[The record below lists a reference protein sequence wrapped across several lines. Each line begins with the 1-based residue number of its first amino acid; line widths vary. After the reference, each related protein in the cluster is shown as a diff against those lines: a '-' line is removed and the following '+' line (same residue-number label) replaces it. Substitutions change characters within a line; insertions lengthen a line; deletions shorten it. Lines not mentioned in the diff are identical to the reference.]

1 MSKTTAFFP
10 DFKVL
15 DIPVQGHNMHAV
27 VGGAGP
33 ALLLLHGYPQTHVM
47 WHLVASQLAEHF
59 TVVVADLTGYGES
72 GKPATD
78 ANHTPY
84 SKRAMGNDLLLLM
97 QHLGFSS
104 FSVVGHD
111 RGGRVAHRMAVD
123 HNEHIEQIVVI
134 DIAPT
139 REMYANTTDAFARAY
154 WHWFYLIQPAPF
166 PENMIMADT
175 DAYLLHKCI
184 DSLDANVFSDAAL
197 QEYLNAFRNP
207 ETVHASCEDYR
218 AAATIDIQHDNDDDK
233 HGRQVTCP
241 LLVLWGQDG
250 VIESCF
256 DALDLWRQRA
266 VRVEGKSLP
275 GGHYL
280 AEQHPQLVLHELIR
294 FLKGPIT

>member
-1 MSKTTAFFP
+1 MSETTAFFP
-10 DFKVL
+10 GFKQIDVR
-15 DIPVQGHNMHAV
+15 VNGHNMHAV
-27 VGGAGP
+27 VGGSGP
-33 ALLLLHGYPQTHVM
+33 VLLLLHGYPQTHVM
-47 WHLVASQLAEHF
+47 WHLVAPKLAEQF
-59 TVVVADLTGYGES
+59 TVVAADLTGYGAS
-72 GKPATD
+72 GKPTTD

-84 SKRAMGNDLLLLM
+84 SKRAMGNDLLALM

-104 FSVVGHD
+104 FSVAGHD

-123 HNEHIEQIVVI
+123 HIDKIEKLVVI

-166 PENMIMADT
+166 PENMILADT
-175 DAYLLHKCI
+175 DAYLMHKCV
-184 DSLDANVFSDAAL
+184 DSLSANVFTKAAL
-197 QEYLNAFRNP
+197 EAYLRAFQNP

-218 AAATIDIQHDNDDDK
+218 AAATIDIEHDNDDDEK
-233 HGRQVTCP
+233 GRQITCP

-256 DALDLWRQRA
+256 DALDLWRKRA
-266 VRVEGKSLP
+266 IHVEGKALP

-280 AEQHPQLVLHELIR
+280 AEQHPEMVINELVR
-294 FLKGPIT
+294 FLK

>member
-1 MSKTTAFFP
+1 MNEVATFFP
-10 DFKVL
+10 GFKQIDMLVH
-15 DIPVQGHNMHAV
+15 GHNMHAV
-27 VGGAGP
+27 IGGSGP

-47 WHLVASQLAEHF
+47 WHLIASELAERF
-59 TVVVADLTGYGES
+59 TVVAADLTGYGAS

-84 SKRAMGNDLLLLM
+84 SKRAMGNDLLELM
-97 QHLGFSS
+97 QQLGFSS
-104 FSVVGHD
+104 FSIVGHD

-123 HNEHIEQIVVI
+123 HDENIEKLVVI

-166 PENMIMADT
+166 PEKMILADT
-175 DAYLLHKCI
+175 DAYLLHKCV
-184 DSLDANVFSDAAL
+184 DSLDTNVFTEAAL
-197 QEYLNAFRNP
+197 QEYLKAFRNP

-218 AAATIDIQHDNDDDK
+218 AAATIDIEHDNHDDK
-233 HGRQVTCP
+233 LGRQISCP

-256 DALDLWRQRA
+256 DALELWGKRA
-266 VRVEGKSLP
+266 THVEGNSLP

-280 AEQHPQLVLHELIR
+280 AEQNPELVLTELFR
-294 FLKGPIT
+294 FLT

>member
-1 MSKTTAFFP
+1 ML
-10 DFKVL
+10 VH
-15 DIPVQGHNMHAV
+15 GHNMHAV
-27 VGGAGP
+27 VGGSGP

-47 WHLVASQLAEHF
+47 WHLVASKLAERF
-59 TVVVADLTGYGES
+59 TVVAADLTGYGAS
-72 GKPATD
+72 GKPDTD

-84 SKRAMGNDLLLLM
+84 SKRAMANDLLELM
-97 QHLGFSS
+97 QQLGFST

-123 HNEHIEQIVVI
+123 HDNNIEKLVVI

-166 PENMIMADT
+166 PENMILADT

-184 DSLDANVFSDAAL
+184 DSPDTNVFTEAAL
-197 QEYLNAFRNP
+197 QEYLKAFRDP

-218 AAATIDIQHDNDDDK
+218 AAATIDIEHDNNDDK
-233 HGRQVTCP
+233 HGRRITCP

-256 DALDLWRQRA
+256 DALALWGKRA
-266 VRVEGKSLP
+266 TQVEGKPLP

-280 AEQHPQLVLHELIR
+280 AEQHPELVLNELFL
-294 FLKGPIT
+294 FLK

>member
-1 MSKTTAFFP
+1 MSNTAEFFP
-10 DFKVL
+10 GFETIDKT
-15 DIPVQGHNMHAV
+15 IHGHNMHAV

-33 ALLLLHGYPQTHVM
+33 PLLLLHGYPQTHVM
-47 WHLVASQLAEHF
+47 WHLVAPQLAERF
-59 TVVVADLTGYGES
+59 TVVAADLTGYGQS

-84 SKRAMGNDLLLLM
+84 SKRAMGNDMLGLM
-97 QHLGFSS
+97 KELGFDT
-104 FSVVGHD
+104 FKVVGHD

-123 HNEHIEQIVVI
+123 HSQHVEKLVII

-166 PENMIMADT
+166 PENMILADT
-175 DAYLLHKCI
+175 DAYLLHKMVESPSI
-184 DSLDANVFSDAAL
+184 NVFTDAAL
-197 QEYLNAFRNP
+197 QTYLKAFRLP

-218 AAATIDIQHDNDDDK
+218 AAATIDIEHDNQDDV
-233 HGRQVTCP
+233 HSRQVNCP
-241 LLVLWGQDG
+241 MLVLWGQDG

-256 DALDLWRQRA
+256 DALALWRKRA
-266 VRVEGKSLP
+266 KHVEGKSLP

-280 AEQHPQLVLHELIR
+280 AEQNPQLVLDELFP
-294 FLKGPIT
+294 FLA